1 MSESTDNKC
10 SRCTGS
16 KCCTYVTEPVGAAP
30 RSRADFDYLLW
41 QVSHQGIE
49 VYKDNDGWYLLFQ
62 AKCEHLLPDGG
73 CGIYAERPQICRD
86 HSNDWCEH
94 DEPAEK
100 GFELYFRN
108 HAELLAYCRKRFKR
122 WK

>member
-1 MSESTDNKC
+1 MENENKC
-10 SRCTGS
+10 GLCNGS
-16 KCCTYVTEPVGAAP
+16 KCCTYVTEPVGEAP

-49 VYKDNDGWYLLFQ
+49 VYKDEDGWYLLFQ
-62 AKCEHLLPDGG
+62 AECEHLQPDGG
-73 CGIYAERPQICRD
+73 CGIYQDRPQICRD

-100 GFELYFRN
+100 NFELYFRN

-122 WK
+122 WDR